1 MINKYN
7 EFILDN
13 EFNSIINES
22 LSILESNTEWI
33 DDRNVVWDLNDR
45 EFEWDLSKPN
55 SITEKLKNFLSK
67 LPKEKIKYYFMN
79 Y

>member
-55 SITEKLKNFLSK
+55 SITEKLKTFYQSYQRK
-67 LPKEKIKYYFMN
+67 K
-79 Y
+79 